1 MFPTYIEIFLPELQ
15 VRKKGKNIMI
25 VRKEIDVSKPLTKE
39 QLNELEEAIKRP
51 IVYDEDCPQLTE
63 EQLRSFHR
71 VNDYNRKTTNISI
84 RLSNS
89 TLSKVKSLGKG
100 YTSIMNRILEDV
112 LNDNEKLKNYL

>member
-1 MFPTYIEIFLPELQ
+1 MFPTHIEIFLPELQ

-39 QLNELEEAIKRP
+39 QLNELKEAAKRP

-89 TLSKVKSLGKG
+89 TLSKAKSLGKG

>member
-1 MFPTYIEIFLPELQ
+1 
-15 VRKKGKNIMI
+15 MI

-39 QLNELEEAIKRP
+39 QLNELKEAAKRP
-51 IVYDEDCPQLTE
+51 IVYDEDCPKLTE

-89 TLSKVKSLGKG
+89 TLSKAKSLGKG

>member
-1 MFPTYIEIFLPELQ
+1 
-15 VRKKGKNIMI
+15 MI

-39 QLNELEEAIKRP
+39 QLNELEEAVKRP
-51 IVYDEDCPQLTE
+51 IVYDEDCPKLTE
-63 EQLRSFHR
+63 EQLRSFYR

-89 TLSKVKSLGKG
+89 TLSKAKSLGKG

>member
-15 VRKKGKNIMI
+15 VRKKGKNIII

-39 QLNELEEAIKRP
+39 QLNELEEAVKRP
-51 IVYDEDCPQLTE
+51 IVYDQDCPKLTE

-84 RLSNS
+84 RPSNS
-89 TLSKVKSLGKG
+89 TLSKAKSLGKG

>member
-1 MFPTYIEIFLPELQ
+1 M
-15 VRKKGKNIMI
+15 
-25 VRKEIDVSKPLTKE
+25 RKEIDVSKPLTKE
-39 QLNELEEAIKRP
+39 QLNELEEAVKRP
-51 IVYDEDCPQLTE
+51 IVYDEDCPKLTE

-84 RLSNS
+84 RLLNS
-89 TLSKVKSLGKG
+89 TLSKAKSLGKG

>member
-1 MFPTYIEIFLPELQ
+1 
-15 VRKKGKNIMI
+15 MI

-51 IVYDEDCPQLTE
+51 IVYDEDCPKLTE

-71 VNDYNRKTTNISI
+71 VNDYNSKTTNISI

-89 TLSKVKSLGKG
+89 TLSKAKSLGKG

>member
-1 MFPTYIEIFLPELQ
+1 
-15 VRKKGKNIMI
+15 MI

-89 TLSKVKSLGKG
+89 TLSKAKSLGKG